1 MSWASS
7 RARIE
12 PMQNSPRASFWL
24 IGAGVAL
31 ALPGC
36 SEAPTQAS
44 QRLGRLSAPLAGA
57 ETDLGHAGV
66 LAIITAT
73 ERTVELCTGTLIA
86 PNLVLTARHCVA
98 PAAELV
104 DCATSLFEEPYTASS
119 VWVNRTAQLSGP
131 LFSFGLLGTPAGDE
145 REFFS
150 VAEVQVPDDDGFV
163 CGGDV
168 ALLILE
174 ELVLQDA
181 IPSIEPRLDQP
192 VLEREVYDAV
202 GFGMTPLASELGTRR
217 LKQDLEVVC
226 GMDDCQLTGNGAGT
240 EFVGGDGVCSG
251 DSGGPALSED
261 GRVMGVASRSA
272 DCDSPV
278 YTALSPWRDWI
289 REVATR
295 AARRGGYA
303 GPDWLVAEQLDE
315 LDGIPTVEERPAL
328 PGIAEPPSEDGAS
341 GDDAAAGDAGSPEN
355 PEGEPAAPESVSS
368 DSGGGAG
375 CSLGP
380 APAAPRSFVSLLLLG
395 SAAIG
400 LSRRRPRS
408 S

>member
-1 MSWASS
+1 
-7 RARIE
+7 
-12 PMQNSPRASFWL
+12 MQNSPRASFWL
-24 IGAGVAL
+24 ISAGLAL

-36 SEAPTQAS
+36 SEAPAETGQ
-44 QRLGRLSAPLAGA
+44 QLGRLSAPLAGA
-57 ETDLGHAGV
+57 ETDLEHAGV

-73 ERTVELCTGTLIA
+73 ETTVELCTGTLIA

-98 PAAELV
+98 SAAERV
-104 DCATSLFEEPYTASS
+104 DCATSRFEEPYTASS

-168 ALLILE
+168 ALLILDE
-174 ELVLQDA
+174 PVLEDEV
-181 IPSIEPRLDQP
+181 PTIEPRLDQP
-192 VLEREVYDAV
+192 VLDREVYDAV

-226 GMDDCQLTGNGAGT
+226 GMGVCQRGIGAGA

-261 GRVMGVASRSA
+261 GRVMGVASRSS

-278 YTALSPWRDWI
+278 YTALPPWRDWI

-303 GPDWLVAEQLDE
+303 GPDWLVPEQLEE
-315 LDGIPTVEERPAL
+315 LDRIPSVDERPGL
-328 PGIAEPPSEDGAS
+328 PDISQPGPS
-341 GDDAAAGDAGSPEN
+341 GDDDSGGDVSADAGASEN
-355 PEGEPAAPESVSS
+355 PGGGPAAPESVSS
-368 DSGGGAG
+368 DASESAG
-375 CSLGP
+375 CSLGA
-380 APAAPRSFVSLLLLG
+380 APAAPRSLASLLLLG
-395 SAAIG
+395 CAAIG
-400 LSRRRPRS
+400 LRRRRPRS

>member
-1 MSWASS
+1 
-7 RARIE
+7 
-12 PMQNSPRASFWL
+12 
-24 IGAGVAL
+24 
-31 ALPGC
+31 
-36 SEAPTQAS
+36 
-44 QRLGRLSAPLAGA
+44 
-57 ETDLGHAGV
+57 V

-73 ERTVELCTGTLIA
+73 ETTVELCTGTLIA

-145 REFFS
+145 SEFFS

-168 ALLILE
+168 ALLILNE
-174 ELVLQDA
+174 PVLQDEV
-181 IPSIEPRLDQP
+181 PSIEPRLDQP
-192 VLEREVYDAV
+192 VLDREVYDAV

-226 GMDDCQLTGNGAGT
+226 GMDDCQRTGNGAGA

-251 DSGGPALSED
+251 DSGGPALSES
-261 GRVMGVASRSA
+261 GLVMGVASRSS

-295 AARRGGYA
+295 AVRRGGYA
-303 GPDWLVAEQLDE
+303 APAWLVAEQFEE
-315 LDGIPTVEERPAL
+315 LDGVPSVEEGPGS
-328 PGIAEPPSEDGAS
+328 PGIAVPGLPGDDAPGDDASENAGAS
-341 GDDAAAGDAGSPEN
+341 GDAGASEN
-355 PEGEPAAPESVSS
+355 PDGEPSDPESVTS
-368 DSGGGAG
+368 DAGEGAG

-380 APAAPRSFVSLLLLG
+380 APAAPRSSWASLLLLG

-400 LSRRRPRS
+400 LCRRRSRS